1 MKYVN
6 EIKYETYKKEFN
18 NLPVELQI
26 CSLNPKFCREFQ
38 VYNKNLKIIY
48 WRYKEKKNIFL
59 NCFFLGKIKDTE
71 YFDIQSPYPYGG
83 PISSTNDK
91 KFINKANNIFEAWAK
106 KKNII
111 VEIYKFNPLLNQE
124 NWYNGIIIKN
134 RKTVSIDLEKNLLE
148 GYEKRRF
155 CDIKNI
161 EKKNIL
167 KITKVSSRSSKDLF
181 LKIYKENMKKIAAD
195 KFYFF
200 SDQYISNI
208 LSLNITNLWYAE
220 VNNNIASAA
229 LILKSKKSKTVEYFL
244 GAREF
249 NFDKYKSTSFLIHK
263 ISMYYKKCGYK
274 KFYLGGGRTQKEDD
288 SLLFFKKGFSDTTSD
303 FLIGYKI
310 YDNSIYNKLKK
321 KFDNGE
327 KNKILFYR

>member
-1 MKYVN
+1 MKNVN
-6 EIKYETYKKEFN
+6 EIKYEIYQKEFN
-18 NLPVELQI
+18 NLPAELQI
-26 CSLNPKFCREFQ
+26 SSLNPKFCKEFQ
-38 VYNKNLKIIY
+38 VYNRNLKIIY
-48 WRYKEKKNIFL
+48 WRHKEKKNIFL
-59 NCFFLGKIKDTE
+59 NCFFLGKIKGTK

-91 KFINKANNIFEAWAK
+91 EFINKANNIFEAWAK

-124 NWYNGIIIKN
+124 NWYNGFVIKN
-134 RKTVSIDLEKNLLE
+134 RKTVSIDLKKNLLE

-155 CDIKNI
+155 YDIKNI

-167 KITKVSSRSSKDLF
+167 KITKLSSRSSNDLF

-208 LSLNITNLWYAE
+208 LSLNIINLWYAT
-220 VNNNIASAA
+220 VNNNIVSAA
-229 LILKSKKSKTVEYFL
+229 LILNSKKSKTIEYFL
-244 GAREF
+244 GARDF

-288 SLLFFKKGFSDTTSD
+288 SLLFFKKGFSDTALD

-310 YDNSIYNKLKK
+310 YDSNIYNRLRK
-321 KFDNGE
+321 KFDNQE
-327 KNKILFYR
+327 IKKILFYR